1 MGATYIFDCEKCG
14 YQAKVAG
21 GLSEGLEVVV
31 QTILCTECRQ
41 LHDAVVSVQVPLLET
56 LGEGAFDH
64 APEFAEVAKRLPYT
78 GAADRQWKEFHVA
91 CPVDEE
97 HPIRS
102 WKLPDKCPRCDVFM
116 ERSAIPFQRW
126 D

>member
-14 YQAKVAG
+14 YSAKVAG
-21 GLSEGLEVVV
+21 GFSEGLEVMV
-31 QTILCTECRQ
+31 QTILCRECKQ
-41 LHDAVVSVQVPLLET
+41 LHDAVIHIQLPLLQTFGDLERP
-56 LGEGAFDH
+56 
-64 APEFAEVAKRLPYT
+64 PEFAEVVKRLPHT
-78 GAADRQWKEFHVA
+78 GSAERKWKEFA
-91 CPVDEE
+91 PECPVDPE
-97 HPIRS
+97 HPIRD